1 MSVWFWLLYRLY
13 RIYAFFVRPVTFGVR
28 VVMVKDGQVLLIRH
42 TYVDGWYFPGG
53 GLKRGETPE
62 AAARREV
69 KEEAGAEVGELRL
82 LGLYSSLD
90 SWRSDHTIL
99 FLARDFT
106 WTGVHDAEIAEVR
119 LFPLDGLPADLWTGF
134 RRRLEEIRTGAQS
147 PKFGA
152 W

>member
-1 MSVWFWLLYRLY
+1 MLFRIAFLLRKFV
-13 RIYAFFVRPVTFGVR
+13 FFFIRPATYGVR

-69 KEEAGAEVGELRL
+69 REEAGGEMGELRL
-82 LGLYSSLD
+82 IGLYSSLE

-99 FLARDFT
+99 FLANDFT
-106 WTGVHDAEIAEVR
+106 WSGRHDAEIAEVR
-119 LFPLDGLPADLWTGF
+119 LFPLDGLPVDMWSGY
-134 RRRLEEIRTGAQS
+134 RLRLDEIRAGVES